1 MSVQQTAT
9 IASLGISQRSPT
21 WETLSPAIQ
30 QQLIHQLVRLIQQ
43 QLPIPQPQTGVSDEQ
58 PS

>member
-1 MSVQQTAT
+1 MSTEQTAT
-9 IASLGISQRSPT
+9 VASSQRPPT
-21 WETLSPAIQ
+21 WQTLSPAIQ

-43 QLPIPQPQTGVSDEQ
+43 QLPVPQPQTEVSDER